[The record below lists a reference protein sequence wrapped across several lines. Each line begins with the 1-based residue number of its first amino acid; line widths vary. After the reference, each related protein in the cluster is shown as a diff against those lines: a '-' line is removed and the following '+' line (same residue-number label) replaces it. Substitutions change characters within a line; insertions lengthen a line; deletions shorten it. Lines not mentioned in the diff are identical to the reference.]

1 VVLLPTPMSPI
12 QAHEKHQQPPTNEH
26 YTKYPPVTLKTVKG
40 KKKKTKKRTVKG
52 HENKERRQMERDT
65 FTLI

>member
-12 QAHEKHQQPPTNEH
+12 QAREKHQQPPTNEH

-40 KKKKTKKRTVKG
+40 KKKKKKKG
-52 HENKERRQMERDT
+52 QSKVMKTRRGDRWRET
-65 FTLI
+65 HLL